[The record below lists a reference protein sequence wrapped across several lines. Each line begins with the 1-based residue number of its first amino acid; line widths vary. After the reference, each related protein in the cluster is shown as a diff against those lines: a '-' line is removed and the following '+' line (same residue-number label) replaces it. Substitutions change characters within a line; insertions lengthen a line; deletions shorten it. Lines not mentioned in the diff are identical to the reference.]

1 MTQRIINIVDLSALQ
16 QEYETILDFAAN
28 DFLPNA
34 FPTTPQHILANSHTV
49 TSRSE
54 SQYNISDPPRVQY
67 WRPSSQLIK
76 KLRFLHEEAYAQFPC
91 APCCYCSRLLYPL
104 KVVWVCRNSNSRFPF
119 EELYPDVALLEN
131 LKRPNTFACRNP
143 P

>member
-76 KLRFLHEEAYAQFPC
+76 KLRFLHEEAYAQLSL
-91 APCCYCSRLLYPL
+91 CSVLLL
-104 KVVWVCRNSNSRFPF
+104 
-119 EELYPDVALLEN
+119 
-131 LKRPNTFACRNP
+131 
-143 P
+143 